1 MAGDVAG
8 ASAHSSKYFQEFG
21 DKHMRLR
28 FLLAGS
34 VFALA
39 LATAGSS
46 RVGLRNELY
55 RFNYEN
61 VLGTS
66 AEIKVL
72 ASSEA
77 AAERAEQAAL
87 REIDRLNGILSGYTP
102 LSEFSRWTRTQ
113 GEAVPVS
120 PELSE
125 VLALFGTW
133 RTQTG
138 GALDASAEAASRIWK
153 SAAAQNRVPT
163 SAELSSAVKG
173 IRGDH
178 WKLDSSN
185 GTATHLDRT
194 PLVLNSLAKSYVIG
208 KAANV
213 AANSHGVS
221 GVVVNIGGDLVARGN
236 MVEQVDI
243 IDPKSGAEGSSLTI
257 LAVRDRAVATSG
269 NYRRG
274 FDIQGKHYSHIIDPR
289 TALPTSEIISSTV
302 VAPDAAQA
310 GALATAFSVM
320 KPAESRLLA
329 ANMPGVEY
337 LLVRST
343 GERLASKGWNALAAK
358 SIVKT
363 AAPMLAAAGPATFDA
378 SMELAIQLEL
388 TRLEG
393 RGKRPYLAAWIVD
406 QDKFPVRTVA
416 LWFEKPRWLNELRA
430 WYKDD
435 RLRAMA
441 EGSDITKSVSSATRA
456 AGKYALKWD
465 GKDNTGKLVKAGK
478 YTVMIECVREH
489 GTYQLLH
496 QEIDFS
502 GTPKQ
507 FTLPGGSEIASASL
521 DYRKAAK

>member
-1 MAGDVAG
+1 
-8 ASAHSSKYFQEFG
+8 
-21 DKHMRLR
+21 MRLR
-28 FLLAGS
+28 FLVAGS

-46 RVGLRNELY
+46 RVGQRNELY

-77 AAERAEQAAL
+77 AADKAERAAL
-87 REIDRLNGILSGYTP
+87 SEIDRLNGILSGYSAT
-102 LSEFSRWTRTQ
+102 SEFSRWEKTQ

-120 PELSE
+120 PELAE
-125 VLALFGTW
+125 VLGLFGTW

-138 GALDASAEAASRIWK
+138 GALDASAETASRVWK
-153 SAAAQNRVPT
+153 SAAAAGRLPN
-163 SAELSSAVKG
+163 AGELASAVDAM
-173 IRGDH
+173 RGEH
-178 WKLDSSN
+178 WKLDAAA

-208 KAANV
+208 KAAT
-213 AANSHGVS
+213 AASGTAGVS
-221 GVVVNIGGDLVARGN
+221 GVVVNIGGDLVVRGSL
-236 MVEQVDI
+236 VDQVDI
-243 IDPKSGAEGSSLTI
+243 IDPRSGAEGSVMTS

-274 FDIQGKHYSHIIDPR
+274 FDVEGKHYSHIIDPR
-289 TALPTSEIISSTV
+289 TAQPTDEIISSTV
-302 VAPDAAQA
+302 MAPNAAQA

-320 KPAESRLLA
+320 KPAESKLLA
-329 ANMPGVEY
+329 AKMPGVEY
-337 LLVRST
+337 LLVRNN
-343 GERLASKGWNALAAK
+343 GQQMASAGWNALAAK
-358 SIVKT
+358 SVVRA
-363 AAPMLAAAGPATFDA
+363 AAPMLAVAGPGTFDT

-388 TRLEG
+388 GGTTFF
-393 RGKRPYLAAWIVD
+393 GKRPYLAAWIVD

-435 RLRAMA
+435 RLRSMA
-441 EGSDITKSVSSATRA
+441 EGNDITRSVSSATRA
-456 AGKYALKWD
+456 PGKYTLKWD
-465 GKDNTGKLVKAGK
+465 GKDNSGKVVKAGK

-496 QEIDFS
+496 QEIDFN
-502 GTPKQ
+502 GTPAQ
-507 FTLPGGSEIASASL
+507 FKLPGGTEIAAASL
-521 DYRKAAK
+521 DYHKVAK